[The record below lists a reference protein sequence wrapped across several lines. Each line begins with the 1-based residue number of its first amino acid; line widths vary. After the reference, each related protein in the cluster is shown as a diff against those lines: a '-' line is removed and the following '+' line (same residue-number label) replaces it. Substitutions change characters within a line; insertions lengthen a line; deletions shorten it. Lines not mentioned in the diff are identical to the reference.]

1 MFKDENPEQKIH
13 ELINSLFNTGA
24 FYYYLTLK
32 MFTITYV
39 DELPHGSPAATDG
52 YNLYVTEK
60 FFEKYDNQS
69 MLLILAHEAVHAM
82 YRHVARGMGRNPLV
96 WNFAAD
102 ATVNRYVT
110 EDFKDIIPNAAEKMR
125 EMGLVTDESLS
136 EMFDLDKNVVKNQ
149 TAEEIYNELI
159 SKANQNKRQQ
169 MDKELKIKDMEDGE
183 EIRESESSGK
193 GIPSKAG
200 LGGKPSKVL
209 QRGEPSSGGE
219 NKIGPDLT
227 KGELSDELKK
237 ARGEDQ
243 IREAIKRVTERIRS
257 QAKQLQERYA
267 GKGGGSFTEEIIP
280 SKPKLNFNFLRISL
294 DRWYQGDVVQSYRRY
309 NRRFIMLPST
319 AYVGKGQ
326 VYVLLDV
333 SGSISPEELSQAA
346 GEINQ
351 LARRYGQ
358 VEIYQWDSGVR
369 SALNVTNNIN
379 SLKIYGRGGTELA
392 PAVRQIAEQ
401 KRLYFPQQTKPAFI
415 IFSDFELADER
426 QAVQELQRIARN
438 VFLIQVSYT
447 GKFIDVIPSTNIK
460 V

>member
-1 MFKDENPEQKIH
+1 MEANDLPEQRINTIMN
-13 ELINSLFNTGA
+13 ELFRKGA

-32 MFTITYV
+32 MLTITYV

-60 FFEKYDNQS
+60 FFNQYS
-69 MLLILAHEAVHAM
+69 IDEEALILSHEAVHAM
-82 YRHVARGMGRNPLV
+82 YRHVERGMGKNPLI

-102 ATVNRYVT
+102 TNVNRYVA
-110 EDFKDIIPNAAEKMR
+110 EDFKDIISNVPEKMKG
-125 EMGLVTDESLS
+125 MGLVTDESLS
-136 EMFDLDKNVVKNQ
+136 QMFDLDEKVVKNQ

-159 SKANQNKRQQ
+159 AKANQNKRQQ
-169 MDKELKIKDMEDGE
+169 MNKELKIKDMEDGE
-183 EIRESESSGK
+183 EIREYESSGK
-193 GIPSKAG
+193 GSPSKAG
-200 LGGKPSKVL
+200 LGGKPSKEL
-209 QRGEPSSGGE
+209 QKGELGSGGE
-219 NKIGPDLT
+219 NKIRPDLT
-227 KGELSDELKK
+227 RGELSDELKK

-243 IREAIKRVTERIRS
+243 IREAIKRAAERIRS

-319 AYVGKGQ
+319 AYIGKGQ

-333 SGSISPEELSQAA
+333 SGSISSEELSQAA

-379 SLKIYGRGGTELA
+379 SLKVYGRGGTELA
-392 PAVRQIAEQ
+392 PAVRQISQQ
-401 KRLYFPQQTKPAFI
+401 KRLYFPQQMKPAFI
-415 IFSDFELADER
+415 IFSDFELSDEQ
-426 QAVQELQRIARN
+426 QAVQELQRIANN

-447 GKFIDVIPSTNIK
+447 GKFIDVLPSANIK